1 LTALESSATLYQSQT
16 KGVNMHTHQLQIV
29 DADGDTITFCF
40 DNDSKQI
47 EVVSSCDDLEASVV
61 TYINR
66 KEIKALQSFL
76 DMFNT
81 HIYRLESFDGD
92 DL

>member
-1 LTALESSATLYQSQT
+1 MTGLESSATLYQSQT
-16 KGVNMHTHQLQIV
+16 KGVNMHTQHLQIT
-29 DADGDTITFCF
+29 DTDGDTITFCF

-66 KEIKALQSFL
+66 KEVKALQSFL
-76 DMFNT
+76 DMFT
-81 HIYRLESFDGD
+81 AHMYRLESFDGD